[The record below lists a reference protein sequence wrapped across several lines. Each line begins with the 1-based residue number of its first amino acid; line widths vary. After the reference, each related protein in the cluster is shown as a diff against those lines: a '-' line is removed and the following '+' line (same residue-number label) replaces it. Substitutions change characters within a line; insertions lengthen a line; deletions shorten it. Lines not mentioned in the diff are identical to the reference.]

1 MTQAPTPRRG
11 DRPAGYLDIVSVTP
25 HDPPPVIEPGQEAIR
40 SAATVM
46 LVRDAGSGIETF
58 MLRRVTAM
66 SFAAGMTVFPG
77 GGVEPGDRGDIAWH
91 GSDPEWWGTALGV
104 EPPTARAL
112 VIAAVREL
120 FEETGVLLAGRDPDG
135 PPTVLPDDLRE
146 TVVAGRATMLQVLA
160 DAGLGVRSD
169 LLRPWANWLTPPG
182 QGRRYDT
189 FFFAAALPEGQQ
201 ARMLTTEADLGEW
214 RRPDELFA
222 ERAAG
227 RTRLMPPTMVML
239 RDLARFGSVGRLLA
253 EPRVVTKVRVRP
265 EDVARL
271 VAGDGLVVPS

>member
-1 MTQAPTPRRG
+1 MSA
-11 DRPAGYLDIVSVTP
+11 TP
-25 HDPPPVIEPGQEAIR
+25 HDLPPAIEPSPEAIR
-40 SAATVM
+40 AAATVM
-46 LVRDAGSGIETF
+46 LVRDAGPGIETF
-58 MLRRVTAM
+58 VLRRVTAM
-66 SFAAGMTVFPG
+66 VFAAGMTVFPG
-77 GGVEPGDRGDIAWH
+77 GGVDPGDRGDIGWH
-91 GSDPEWWGTALGV
+91 GPDPDWWGTALGA
-104 EPPTARAL
+104 EPPAARAL

-135 PPTVLPDDLRE
+135 PLTVLPDDVRE
-146 TVVAGRATMLQVLA
+146 AVVARRASMLQVLT

-189 FFFAAALPEGQQ
+189 FFFAAALPDGQH

-239 RDLARFGSVGRLLA
+239 RDLARFGTVGQLLA
-253 EPRVVTKVRVRP
+253 EPRVITKVRVRP